1 MIHTREMIILTGVIE
16 SGLENVYVEVH
27 SLKEVILYGD
37 HEDEL
42 NLFSIQGWNVRTS
55 TYVLICNC

>member
-37 HEDEL
+37 HEDQL
-42 NLFSIQGWNVRTS
+42 NLFSIQG
-55 TYVLICNC
+55 